1 MRIGTNGL
9 RGNEAEGYPSVA
21 GVCVELVGEEFSGYC
36 DGGDD
41 QPMYIEGIDS
51 ESLVDEDGGCWG
63 WTVD

>member
-1 MRIGTNGL
+1 M
-9 RGNEAEGYPSVA
+9 EGYPSVA

-41 QPMYIEGIDS
+41 QTMYIEGIDS
-51 ESLVDEDGGCWG
+51 ESLVDKDGGCWG